1 MYFALR
7 LSELC
12 HAPRPAHN
20 DSMSGVEVSQQRLT
34 VEEYSNL
41 PEVIGFKDELI
52 EGERVLTALPKF
64 PHTVV
69 LDNVESILRKQFPD
83 KRVVRETGWQFT
95 TASGVDSVPGPDL
108 MVLTSED
115 YDHTA
120 QSGGYFA
127 GRPLFVIEVISL
139 SERKFRRLQKAGLYL
154 EAGAGAVVEIIY
166 AKRTVL
172 VYRPEEE
179 AAELIKDR
187 ITWPFTA
194 SLPDI
199 FARI

>member
-1 MYFALR
+1 
-7 LSELC
+7 
-12 HAPRPAHN
+12 
-20 DSMSGVEVSQQRLT
+20 MSGIELLHQKLT
-34 VEEYSNL
+34 AEEYSNL

-52 EGERVLTALPKF
+52 EGERVLSTLPKF

-69 LDNVESILRKQFPD
+69 LDNLESILRKQFPER
-83 KRVVRETGWQFT
+83 RVVREAGWQFT
-95 TASGVDSVPGPDL
+95 TANGVDSVPGPDL

-115 YDHTA
+115 YDRTA
-120 QSGGYFA
+120 RSGGYFT
-127 GRPLFVIEVISL
+127 GHPLFVIEVISP
-139 SERKFRRLQKAGLYL
+139 SERKFRRLQKVGLYL

-172 VYRPEEE
+172 VYRPEDE
-179 AAELIKDR
+179 AAEVIKDR

-194 SLPDI
+194 DLADI